1 MSYQQLIN
9 IFFNSPQVLI
19 SINRYILTKQFTTMQ
34 DFTKMWQTALIEIE
48 SDVSQANFSTWFK
61 ETNILKEEGGVIY
74 LGVPNSFTQEWLY
87 KKFHNSILRILRQMN
102 ESVRALEYVVV
113 KEENVKKAD
122 LSKKTTPAPT
132 MTIPLQ
138 DFYINKEDNLNPRYT
153 FENFIVG
160 PFNEL
165 AHAASQTVIKSPGQ
179 VYNPLFVYG
188 STGRGKTHL
197 IQAVGNQIKKQFP
210 DKKVFYLTSER
221 FGSEFFVAIQ
231 EGKVQPFKDKYR
243 KYDVVIM
250 DDVQFF
256 SNKEKFQE
264 ELFHFFNTFHDT
276 GRQLIFSSDRHP
288 NIIPG
293 LEDRLRGRFSVGMVV
308 DIPEPDRESR
318 MAIVK
323 TKCAV
328 HGITL
333 PDEVI
338 EFISST
344 IEDNIREIEGIINII
359 SCQTQLHNRELNLN
373 EIKTI
378 LKNSAK
384 PKKTVLIK
392 DIVKVVSNF
401 YNIDEES
408 IFNKTRRKEVVRPR
422 QVLMYILREDFSIS
436 FPSIGEKLGGRD
448 HTTVI
453 HSYEKIKFEVKTDTV
468 LEQEIN
474 QIRSML

>member
-1 MSYQQLIN
+1 MS
-9 IFFNSPQVLI
+9 
-19 SINRYILTKQFTTMQ
+19 M
-34 DFTKMWQTALIEIE
+34 
-48 SDVSQANFSTWFK
+48 
-61 ETNILKEEGGVIY
+61 
-74 LGVPNSFTQEWLY
+74 
-87 KKFHNSILRILRQMN
+87 
-102 ESVRALEYVVV
+102 
-113 KEENVKKAD
+113 
-122 LSKKTTPAPT
+122 
-132 MTIPLQ
+132 PLQ

-153 FENFIVG
+153 FDNFVIG

-165 AHAASQTVIKSPGQ
+165 AHAASQAVIKSPGL

-197 IQAVGNQIKKQFP
+197 IQAVGNQIKKNYP
-210 DKKVFYLTSER
+210 NKKVFYLTSEK

-243 KYDVVIM
+243 KYDVIIM

-288 NIIPG
+288 NVIPG
-293 LEDRLRGRFSVGMVV
+293 LEDRLRGRFSVGMIV
-308 DIPEPDRESR
+308 DIPEPDHESR
-318 MAIVK
+318 IAIVK

-328 HGITL
+328 HSISL
-333 PDEVI
+333 SDESIQLVT
-338 EFISST
+338 EA
-344 IEDNIREIEGIINII
+344 IEDNIREIEGIINVVA
-359 SCQTQLHNRELNLN
+359 CQTQLRNRELTVN
-373 EIKTI
+373 EIKNI

-384 PKKTVLIK
+384 PKKSVMIK
-392 DIVKVVSNF
+392 DVVKIVADF

-408 IFNKTRRKEVVRPR
+408 IYNKTRRKEVVRPR
-422 QVLMYILREDFSIS
+422 QVIMYILREDFGVS
-436 FPSIGEKLGGRD
+436 FPSIGDKLGGRD

-453 HSYEKIKFEVKTDTV
+453 HSYEKIKEGVKTDSV
-468 LEQEIN
+468 LTQEIT

>member
-1 MSYQQLIN
+1 
-9 IFFNSPQVLI
+9 
-19 SINRYILTKQFTTMQ
+19 MQ
-34 DFTKMWQTALIEIE
+34 DYSKMWQTALIEIE
-48 SDVSQANFSTWFK
+48 SDVSRANFSTWFK
-61 ETNILKEEGGVIY
+61 ETNIIKEEEGIVY

-87 KKFHNSILRILRQMN
+87 KKFHNSILKILRQLN
-102 ESVRALEYVVV
+102 DHVRALEYVVV
-113 KEENVKKAD
+113 KED
-122 LSKKTTPAPT
+122 SKKVDNSKKHLLAPT
-132 MTIPLQ
+132 MSMPLQ

-153 FENFIVG
+153 FENFVVG

-197 IQAVGNQIKKQFP
+197 IQAVGNEIKKLYP
-210 DKKVFYLTSER
+210 NKKVFYMTSER

-243 KYDVVIM
+243 KYDVIIM

-276 GRQLIFSSDRHP
+276 GRQLVFSSDRHP
-288 NIIPG
+288 NVIPG
-293 LEDRLRGRFSVGMVV
+293 LEERLRGRFSVGMIV
-308 DIPEPDRESR
+308 DIPEPDHESR
-318 MAIVK
+318 IAIVR

-328 HGITL
+328 HSITL
-333 PDEVI
+333 CNEAV
-338 EFISST
+338 ELVT
-344 IEDNIREIEGIINII
+344 GAIEDNIREIEGIINVIA
-359 SCQTQLHNRELNLN
+359 CQTQLRNRELNIN
-373 EIKTI
+373 EIKAI

-392 DIVKVVSNF
+392 DIVKIVSDF

-408 IFNKTRRKEVVRPR
+408 IYNKTRRKEVVRPR

-436 FPSIGEKLGGRD
+436 FPSIGDKLGGRD

-453 HSYEKIKFEVKTDTV
+453 HSYEKVKEEIKSNT
-468 LEQEIN
+468 LLSQEIN
-474 QIRSML
+474 QIRLML

>member
-1 MSYQQLIN
+1 
-9 IFFNSPQVLI
+9 
-19 SINRYILTKQFTTMQ
+19 MQ
-34 DFTKMWQTALIEIE
+34 DYSKMWQTALIEIE
-48 SDVSQANFSTWFK
+48 SGVSQANFSTWFK
-61 ETNILKEEGGVIY
+61 ETNIVKEEEGVVY

-102 ESVRALEYVVV
+102 EHVRALEYVIV
-113 KEENVKKAD
+113 KDDGNKKID
-122 LSKKTTPAPT
+122 RSKKILGTPT
-132 MTIPLQ
+132 MSIPLQ

-153 FENFIVG
+153 LENFVVG

-165 AHAASQTVIKSPGQ
+165 AHAASQTVIKNPGL

-197 IQAVGNQIKKQFP
+197 IQAVGNEIKKVYP
-210 DKKVFYLTSER
+210 NKKVFYLTSEK

-231 EGKVQPFKDKYR
+231 EGKVQPFKDRYR
-243 KYDVVIM
+243 KYDVIIM

-293 LEDRLRGRFSVGMVV
+293 LEGRLRGRFSVGMIV
-308 DIPEPDRESR
+308 DIPEPDHESR
-318 MAIVK
+318 IAIVK

-328 HGITL
+328 HSITL
-333 PDEVI
+333 NNEAI
-338 EFISST
+338 ELIT
-344 IEDNIREIEGIINII
+344 EAIEDNIREIEGIVNVIA
-359 SCQTQLHNRELNLN
+359 CQTQLRNRELTIN
-373 EIKTI
+373 EIKNI
-378 LKNSAK
+378 LKNSTK
-384 PKKTVLIK
+384 PKKTVMIK
-392 DIVKVVSNF
+392 DIVKVVSDF
-401 YNIDEES
+401 YNVDEES
-408 IFNKTRRKEVVRPR
+408 IYNKTRRKEVVRPR
-422 QVLMYILREDFSIS
+422 QVIMYILREDFSVS
-436 FPSIGEKLGGRD
+436 FPSIGDKLGGRD

-453 HSYEKIKFEVKTDTV
+453 HSYEKIREEIKTDSV
-468 LEQEIN
+468 LIQEIT